1 METKLAAHT
10 PGPWKAECVG
20 TSGRPENPRDIYQVT
35 ARDRRVRVAE
45 YLTEGDARLIAAS
58 PRLLE
63 VSKETSARLKECITV
78 KELTGQDPA
87 FLLQLVKD
95 MWQKLD
101 AVILEAES
109 PERSRG
115 AEGG

>member
-1 METKLAAHT
+1 METKIAAHT
-10 PGPWKAECVG
+10 PGPWRWQSADGFIVDG
-20 TSGRPENPRDIYQVT
+20 NGDQ
-35 ARDRRVRVAE
+35 VAE
-45 YLTEGDARLIAAS
+45 IPCQGCNPDHDGPLLAAS

-101 AVILEAES
+101 AAIREAES
-109 PERSRG
+109 PEQGRG
-115 AEGG
+115 AELRRD